1 MHAKD
6 NNVNMETTEGAED
19 ILLKPA
25 GEAVPVASTNGDGAA
40 VPMLEENG
48 NPTLLETLEEKRAR
62 RRSHYVVYFT
72 TFIGSVGF
80 SIVLTGVWPYLQQ
93 LDSGVSKEF
102 LGWVIAANPLGQ
114 MLASPV
120 LGLWANKARSS
131 RGPLLFAIAIFIL
144 GNALYAILSIFGAS
158 ARALIVFARFLVGV
172 SFANMAVIRSYVAAS
187 TTTQERTTAVALT
200 SAAQGGGFIIGP
212 ALQAAIAVAFSQEI
226 IPSSNST
233 MNHNETDYLE
243 DVEGES
249 RLEWNMYT
257 AAGWAAAVLGII
269 NFFIFLPCIFQE
281 YPVAAKE
288 AQMQRDAANLSETKL
303 PNPDYKTVIA
313 VLVSFFITQFVF
325 VLIEVVL
332 VPMCMDMYAW
342 SDETALTI
350 IGVGL
355 CVAGIV
361 ATIMFASVGALV
373 RRFDERKVYI
383 LLGLVPLLISM
394 VSFIPMGNTYPK
406 IQNCTTEMSELH
418 HREARSISPMLP
430 YHLEVVKN
438 QFHPMIYAKN
448 YPNSSYEEEFSFMP
462 LEEDLSADFTD
473 VSLLY
478 QTDDLQYAGTSSD
491 QRILSRRR
499 RGIRRDKKCR
509 DTGCPPEQEW
519 CTYTPIIEQSQMI
532 VACFLSF
539 VGYPIA
545 FTLSSSLYSK
555 LLGPNPQGLWMGI
568 LTSIGSFSRMTGP
581 IFVSYMYTELGTRWT
596 FGLLVIVMIITIVL
610 TLAFYKRLVP
620 MKVVDS

>member
-1 MHAKD
+1 M
-6 NNVNMETTEGAED
+6 MEEKET
-19 ILLKPA
+19 
-25 GEAVPVASTNGDGAA
+25 
-40 VPMLEENG
+40 
-48 NPTLLETLEEKRAR
+48 PTLLETLEEKRAR

-80 SIVLTGVWPYLQQ
+80 SIILTGVWPYLQQ
-93 LDSGVSKEF
+93 LDSSVSKEF

-114 MLASPV
+114 MLASPI

-131 RGPLLFAIAIFIL
+131 RGALLFAIAIFIV
-144 GNALYAILSIFGAS
+144 GNALYSILSIFGAS
-158 ARALIVFARFLVGV
+158 SRALMVFARFLVGV

-187 TTTQERTTAVALT
+187 TTTDERTSAVALT

-212 ALQAAIAVAFSQEI
+212 AIQAAIAVAFSQEI
-226 IPSSNST
+226 IPVSNST
-233 MNHNETDYLE
+233 TNYNATDYLDE
-243 DVEGES
+243 VEEVS
-249 RLEWNMYT
+249 HLEWNMYT

-269 NFFIFLPCIFQE
+269 NFFTFFPCIFQE

-288 AQMQRDAANLSETKL
+288 AQMQRSAANANETEF
-303 PNPDYKTVIA
+303 PNPDYKTVVAI
-313 VLVSFFITQFVF
+313 LVSFFITQFVF

-342 SDETALTI
+342 SDEIALTV
-350 IGVGL
+350 IGIGL

-383 LLGLVPLLISM
+383 FLGLVPLLISM
-394 VSFIPMGNTYPK
+394 ACFIPMGNTYPK
-406 IQNCTTEMSELH
+406 IQNCTLETGKLH

-430 YHLEVVKN
+430 YHLGVVKN
-438 QFHPMIYAKN
+438 HMYPMIYVTK
-448 YPNSSYEEEFSFMP
+448 PLNSSQEEEYSLKPLVGEMSISFVDVPFSYEIDDHQYTGT
-462 LEEDLSADFTD
+462 LEEEHIVT
-473 VSLLY
+473 
-478 QTDDLQYAGTSSD
+478 
-491 QRILSRRR
+491 RRR
-499 RGIRRDKKCR
+499 RGIRREKKCR

-519 CTYTPIIEQSQMI
+519 CKYTPIIEQSQMI

-596 FGLLVIVMIITIVL
+596 FGLLVIVMMIVIFL

-620 MKVVDS
+620 MKLVSS